1 MQPKLHDKPQNRITY
16 TTDYQQITHSLNNTE
31 SRFSVIP
38 ACSQENVTGSS
49 VEMRASE
56 RHRRAP
62 GFGKSTR
69 FSDAR

>member
-38 ACSQENVTGSS
+38 ACSQENVTGST
-49 VEMRASE
+49 
-56 RHRRAP
+56 
-62 GFGKSTR
+62 GF
-69 FSDAR
+69 